1 MSNLRKHLLTKHLE
15 QYTALQQ
22 IEKEQAQAKTE
33 LLARCSEKQLTIAQV
48 LESGKLYA
56 FDHPRDRV

>member
-1 MSNLRKHLLTKHLE
+1 MSNFHKHLLTKHLE

-22 IEKEQAQAKTE
+22 IEKEPAQAKTE
-33 LLARCSEKQLTIAQV
+33 LLVGRKQLTIAQV
-48 LESGKLYA
+48 LENGKLYA